1 MCCNRSVR
9 VYYTQRKWQNTTKY
23 ETIHQT
29 ARAGK
34 KKKKKKTE
42 LSEQSITSDG
52 ISFCHRC
59 VHITKASINAAVCA
73 LWQTE
78 NFITAS
84 HQKRNIFQPRLQ
96 GEVNSKKSA
105 QIRCALRTSYLTLQ
119 SILFLCLRTYFTL
132 RLLALID
139 CFEMVEDTPIER
151 WLETSHYIK
160 IALSSTHLKTENHF
174 T

>member
-1 MCCNRSVR
+1 MQKRQNVLQSKCPCLL
-9 VYYTQRKWQNTTKY
+9 YTKKMTKY
-23 ETIHQT
+23 DKIRNDPSNSKSGE
-29 ARAGK
+29 K

-105 QIRCALRTSYLTLQ
+105 QIRCALRHKLHFSPFYFYVYAHI
-119 SILFLCLRTYFTL
+119 SLCAY
-132 RLLALID
+132 
-139 CFEMVEDTPIER
+139 
-151 WLETSHYIK
+151 
-160 IALSSTHLKTENHF
+160 
-174 T
+174 